1 MELKYLSWGE
11 LDHANRRA
19 IRAKCNSID
28 PEYVLALPKDYRYP
42 IYFTLPYER
51 QGWVRCHVG
60 TGVSSTASDYVPCL
74 LDVPQEMYDR
84 LAIIVV
90 EDEEVVES
98 DLPTKATTNDVVA
111 AIRSDAK
118 ALLAAI
124 CDYDRDN
131 VLTVLE
137 HLRVT
142 LEAARCHGVSEP
154 DIERILEEVRQSE
167 SDVDETWDEIL
178 GQVSVYVWLEDPD
191 GNRVRGDTV
200 TVDRICWNY
209 DDAEDLLDDE
219 IQRLRED
226 LEVDWEVVGQS

>member
-1 MELKYLSWGE
+1 MSG
-11 LDHANRRA
+11 
-19 IRAKCNSID
+19 
-28 PEYVLALPKDYRYP
+28 
-42 IYFTLPYER
+42 
-51 QGWVRCHVG
+51 
-60 TGVSSTASDYVPCL
+60 TASDYVPCL

-90 EDEEVVES
+90 EDEEILES
-98 DLPTKATTNDVVA
+98 GMPTKATTNDVLA

-118 ALLAAI
+118 ALLDRI

-131 VLTVLE
+131 VHTLLE
-137 HLRVT
+137 HLRTT

-154 DIERILEEVRQSE
+154 DIERILNEVRQSE

-178 GQVSVYVWLEDPD
+178 GVIAVNVWLKDPD
-191 GNRVRGDTV
+191 GTRVWGETV
-200 TVDRICWNY
+200 TVDRICWEY
-209 DDAEDLLDDE
+209 DDVEDLLDDE